1 MERVVHKPTLG
12 LSVAAVALL
21 MAGCAVGPDY
31 HRPAAPETKGYT
43 SVPLPARISSSE
55 APDSAAQQ
63 FVQGM
68 DIPAQ
73 WWTLFHSPSLNRLV
87 ERALKANP
95 NLAAAQAALRQAQED
110 AAAAEGALFPSIN
123 ANASGARQKISGAQ
137 FGHPNDPGTA
147 FTLYN
152 ASISVSYG
160 LDIFG
165 AARRALEAL
174 GAEAEFERFQMEGT
188 YLTLA
193 SNVVTTAIQEASL
206 RAQVAATKEIID
218 VESQQLDMLQK
229 QFDVGGVALSS
240 VLAQKTALAQTRAA
254 LPLLEK
260 QLALIRNSLTALT
273 GKFASED
280 SGETFDLETMQ
291 LPQDLPVSLPSR
303 LVEQRPDIRAS
314 ESLLHAASA
323 QIGVATAAMFPEF
336 TINGGAGSVATEA
349 NKLFS
354 TGSGVWNIGAN
365 IAQPLFRGGTLT
377 HQRRAAI
384 DAYDAAAAQ
393 YRATVL
399 AGFLDVANVLD
410 ALQADAAILQAQ
422 TLAAQSAAASLDMA
436 KKQYGV
442 GGVSYLTLL
451 NAEQSYQQ
459 TRIALAQAQG
469 TRFADSAAL
478 FQALGGGWWN
488 RESAAAMNMEAG
500 GSIVSKE

>member
-1 MERVVHKPTLG
+1 MERILHKPRLG
-12 LSVAAVALL
+12 FSVATIALL

-31 HRPAAPETKGYT
+31 HRQVAPEVKGYT
-43 SVPLPARISSSE
+43 SAPLPARLSTGE
-55 APDSAAQQ
+55 APDAFAQQ

-73 WWTLFHSPSLNRLV
+73 WWTLFQSAALNRLV
-87 ERALKANP
+87 EQALKANP
-95 NLAAAQAALRQAQED
+95 NLAAAQAALRQAQEN

-123 ANASGARQKISGAQ
+123 ANASGVRQKLSGAQ

-152 ASISVSYG
+152 ASVSVSYG
-160 LDIFG
+160 LDVFG
-165 AARRALEAL
+165 AARRAVEAL

-193 SNVVTTAIQEASL
+193 SNVVTTALQEASL

-240 VLAQKTALAQTRAA
+240 VLAQKTALAQTRAT

-260 QLALIRNSLTALT
+260 RLALNRNSLTALT

-323 QIGVATAAMFPEF
+323 QVGVATAAMFPQF
-336 TINGGAGSVATEA
+336 TINGGAGSVAAEA
-349 NKLFS
+349 SKLFS
-354 TGSGVWNIGAN
+354 SGSGVWNIGAT

-422 TLAAQSAAASLDMA
+422 TVAAQSAAASLDMA

-451 NAEQSYQQ
+451 NAEQAYQQ
-459 TRIALAQAQG
+459 TRIALAQAQA
-469 TRFADSAAL
+469 TRFADTAAL

-488 RESAAAMNMEAG
+488 REGAAATNMETG
-500 GSIVSKE
+500 GNIVSKE

>member
-1 MERVVHKPTLG
+1 MERIVHKPILG
-12 LSVAAVALL
+12 FSAATIALL

-31 HRPAAPETKGYT
+31 HRPPAPDIKGYT
-43 SVPLPARISSSE
+43 SAPLPARISTGES
-55 APDSAAQQ
+55 PDASAQQ

-87 ERALKANP
+87 EQALKANP
-95 NLAAAQAALRQAQED
+95 NLAAAQAALRQAQEN

-123 ANASGARQKISGAQ
+123 ANASGARQKNSGAQ
-137 FGHPNDPGTA
+137 FGQPNNPGNA

-152 ASISVSYG
+152 ASVSVSYG
-160 LDIFG
+160 LDVFG

-193 SNVVTTAIQEASL
+193 SNVVTTALQEASL
-206 RAQVAATKEIID
+206 RAQVAASKEIVD

-240 VLAQKTALAQTRAA
+240 VLAQKTALAQTLAT
-254 LPLLEK
+254 LPVLEK
-260 QLALIRNSLTALT
+260 QLALIRNSLTVLT
-273 GKFASED
+273 GKFASEGT
-280 SGETFDLETMQ
+280 GETFDLDALQ

-323 QIGVATAAMFPEF
+323 QIGIATAAMFPQF
-336 TINGGAGSVATEA
+336 TINGGAGSVATKA
-349 NKLFS
+349 SKLFS
-354 TGSGVWNIGAN
+354 TGTGVWNVGAN

-377 HQRRAAI
+377 HERRAAVA
-384 DAYDAAAAQ
+384 AYDGASAQ

-399 AGFLDVANVLD
+399 AAFLDVANVLD
-410 ALQADAAILQAQ
+410 ALQADAVILQAQ
-422 TLAAQSAAASLDMA
+422 TVAAQSAATSLDLA
-436 KKQYGV
+436 KKQYAV
-442 GGVSYLTLL
+442 GSISYLTLL
-451 NAEQSYQQ
+451 NAEQAYQQ
-459 TRIALAQAQG
+459 TRIALAQAQA
-469 TRFADSAAL
+469 TRFADTAAL

-488 RESAAAMNMEAG
+488 REDVTSLSSRER
-500 GSIVSKE
+500 E